1 MQSRSVKRRQESKTM
16 FGCVERR
23 GTHDPR
29 EAHEVDVTLGVARL
43 IAMARAFRM
52 KAEQHERLSDEVRTA
67 QANLRRAILLAFA
80 DGLTADDIRFRCI
93 EPALKRST
101 TSEEAAAAVE
111 QTFRSIE
118 KAGSVTSRQPQATR
132 R

>member
-1 MQSRSVKRRQESKTM
+1 M

-23 GTHDPR
+23 GTHDTR

-43 IAMARAFRM
+43 IAMARAFRV
-52 KAEQHERLSDEVRTA
+52 KAAQPERLSDEVRTA

-101 TSEEAAAAVE
+101 TGGEAAAAVE

-118 KAGSVTSRQPQATR
+118 RAGSPTSRRPQATR
-132 R
+132 L